1 MRKKI
6 LISGSKGFVG
16 SALCNILNTEM
27 YDVSEI
33 KSTQDLD
40 LCDLKTVLDLP
51 IADVIVH
58 LASKSYVPESFN
70 HPEKFYRNN
79 FLSTLNLLEKAKKD
93 NSKFIFISTYV
104 YGRPSYL
111 PIDENHPISPLNP
124 YTQSKLI
131 CEDLCKSYSRDF
143 GLDVIIIRPFNIYGP
158 GQPISFLIPTIIN
171 QLKLKEINLNDPRPK
186 RDFVYVDDFVN
197 AIRII
202 IDTNFNGCNIFN
214 VGSGKSYAISDIM
227 NIILAVNKSKIIVK
241 YSDVERK
248 GEVLET
254 VANINKITSHFGWT
268 PKIGFNDGIKKML
281 IDFNEK

>member
-33 KSTQDLD
+33 KSTKDLD

-227 NIILAVNKSKIIVK
+227 NIILAVNKSKITVK

-268 PKIGFNDGIKKML
+268 PKIGFNVGIKKML
-281 IDFNEK
+281 KDF